1 MRATRSADVYDPDV
15 PAAFR
20 QSMSLM
26 ASAVA
31 IVTTRVEGRPWGMTI
46 TACCSVSADPPMVL
60 VSLLSTTVSALGIR
74 GCGEYG
80 LSLLGSRA
88 VDVAKFGAAPG
99 APKFLDD
106 VDGLSIQG
114 AGSTPCVR
122 GSLAHLDCEVVD
134 ELVAADHSIFI
145 GRVRSVAFPVE
156 DKPLVYCHRQYHR
169 VVPALELVRSR
180 DDDHAL
186 VYSAW

>member
-1 MRATRSADVYDPDV
+1 MRASHSADIQDLDV

-31 IVTTRVEGRPWGMTI
+31 VVTTRVEGRPWGMTI
-46 TACCSVSADPPMVL
+46 TACCSVSATPPMIL

-74 GCGEYG
+74 TNGEYG

-88 VDVAKFGAAPG
+88 IDVAKFGAAPG

-106 VDGLSIQG
+106 GNWLSIQG

-122 GSLAHLDCEVVD
+122 GSLTHLDCEVVD
-134 ELVAADHSIFI
+134 ELVAADHSIFV

-156 DKPLVYCHRQYHR
+156 DHPLVYCHRQYHR
-169 VVPALELVRSR
+169 VVPALELVRSGE
-180 DDDHAL
+180 DDHAQ